1 MTRARNIAG
10 FSTITTTPSPVN
22 VGPIGVLTAVR
33 IDGEFNQVDLA
44 TRNITAAGIAATNL
58 QVSGITTG
66 LNVSGIITAQN
77 GINFNG
83 TSTGLNVSGVG
94 TIATLSVTG
103 NATIAGV
110 LTYEDV
116 TRVDSVGVVTARGL
130 SIFGNTTGLQV
141 ASGISTFS
149 DVSARNITGVAVTF
163 TGALSGT
170 TGTFSSHV
178 SLGDSDELRLGAGSD
193 LRLYH
198 TGTNSYVRNLTG
210 DLYIQTNDGSGNAE
224 NGIAI
229 KPNAAVELY
238 HNNSKKLDTDS
249 EGISVTGTVK
259 INNTSSV
266 GDYNGGADDMLIG
279 THSGNHGLTI
289 LSGTSN
295 GGYIMFSDNNG
306 GGTNAYRGQI
316 EYAHSSDYM
325 RFITDSGERVRILS
339 GGGITFNGDTATA
352 NALDDY
358 EEGSFT
364 PAFGG
369 GISASSYHNQY
380 GFYTKTGDQVYA
392 YIYLRAN
399 SASTGSAN
407 VTVTGLP
414 YTCNGAA
421 GYEGGGYFTYL
432 NGFFGTAVDN
442 EHFHPMPW
450 VSLGNTYAVFHTPAD
465 GNNITGSDTVPGNK
479 YCIFHLR
486 YRAA

>member
-1 MTRARNIAG
+1 MASEIR
-10 FSTITTTPSPVN
+10 
-22 VGPIGVLTAVR
+22 
-33 IDGEFNQVDLA
+33 VDK
-44 TRNITAAGIAATNL
+44 
-58 QVSGITTG
+58 
-66 LNVSGIITAQN
+66 
-77 GINFNG
+77 IN
-83 TSTGLNVSGVG
+83 SLSGVG
-94 TIATLSVTG
+94 TVTLSPTGVDIAGITTAATLKVGTGVTASSDGDVFATGVCTATTFVGALTGNVTG
-103 NATIAGV
+103 TLQTAAQAN
-110 LTYEDV
+110 V
-116 TRVDSVGVVTARGL
+116 TSLGTL
-130 SIFGNTTGLQV
+130 TGLTV
-141 ASGISTFS
+141 NGDAS
-149 DVSARNITGVAVTF
+149 F
-163 TGALSGT
+163 TGASYNMTWDKSDNSLVVNDDARIKFGTGKDLHIYHNQSNSVIREEGTGNLNLQT
-170 TGTFSSHV
+170 TG
-178 SLGDSDELRLGAGSD
+178 
-193 LRLYH
+193 
-198 TGTNSYVRNLTG
+198 
-210 DLYIQTNDGSGNAE
+210 GNVEILVNTTETAAKFIS
-224 NGIAI
+224 NG
-229 KPNAAVELY
+229 AVELY
-238 HNNSKKLDTDS
+238 HNNSKKFDTDS
-249 EGISVTGTVK
+249 EGISITGTVK

>member
-1 MTRARNIAG
+1 MASEIR
-10 FSTITTTPSPVN
+10 
-22 VGPIGVLTAVR
+22 
-33 IDGEFNQVDLA
+33 VDK
-44 TRNITAAGIAATNL
+44 
-58 QVSGITTG
+58 
-66 LNVSGIITAQN
+66 
-77 GINFNG
+77 IN
-83 TSTGLNVSGVG
+83 SLSGVG
-94 TIATLSVTG
+94 TVTLSPTGVDIAGITTAATLKVGTGVTASSDGDVFATGVCTATTFVGALTGNVTG
-103 NATIAGV
+103 TLQTAAQAN
-110 LTYEDV
+110 V
-116 TRVDSVGVVTARGL
+116 TSLGTL
-130 SIFGNTTGLQV
+130 TGLTV
-141 ASGISTFS
+141 NGDAS
-149 DVSARNITGVAVTF
+149 F
-163 TGALSGT
+163 TGASYNMTWDKSDNSLVVNDDARIKFGTGKDLHIYHNQSNSVIREEGTGNLNLQT
-170 TGTFSSHV
+170 TG
-178 SLGDSDELRLGAGSD
+178 
-193 LRLYH
+193 
-198 TGTNSYVRNLTG
+198 
-210 DLYIQTNDGSGNAE
+210 GNVEILVNTSETAAKFIS
-224 NGIAI
+224 NG
-229 KPNAAVELY
+229 AVELY
-238 HNNSKKLDTDS
+238 HNNSKKFDTDS
-249 EGISVTGTVK
+249 EGISITGTVK

>member
-1 MTRARNIAG
+1 MASEIR
-10 FSTITTTPSPVN
+10 
-22 VGPIGVLTAVR
+22 
-33 IDGEFNQVDLA
+33 VDK
-44 TRNITAAGIAATNL
+44 
-58 QVSGITTG
+58 
-66 LNVSGIITAQN
+66 
-77 GINFNG
+77 IN
-83 TSTGLNVSGVG
+83 SLSGVG
-94 TIATLSVTG
+94 TVTLSPTGVDIAGITTAATLKVGTGVTASSDGDVFATGVCTATTFVGALTGNVTG
-103 NATIAGV
+103 TLQTAAQAN
-110 LTYEDV
+110 V
-116 TRVDSVGVVTARGL
+116 TSLGTL
-130 SIFGNTTGLQV
+130 TGLTV
-141 ASGISTFS
+141 NGDAS
-149 DVSARNITGVAVTF
+149 F
-163 TGALSGT
+163 TGASYNMTWDKSDNSLVVNDDARIKFGTGKDLHIYHNQSNSVIREEGTGNLNLQT
-170 TGTFSSHV
+170 TG
-178 SLGDSDELRLGAGSD
+178 
-193 LRLYH
+193 
-198 TGTNSYVRNLTG
+198 
-210 DLYIQTNDGSGNAE
+210 GNVEILVNTSETAAKFIS
-224 NGIAI
+224 NG
-229 KPNAAVELY
+229 AVELY
-238 HNNSKKLDTDS
+238 HNNSKKFDTDS
-249 EGISVTGTVK
+249 EGISITGTVK

-465 GNNITGSDTVPGNK
+465 GNNITGSNTVPGNK
-479 YCIFHLR
+479 YCIFHIR
-486 YRAA
+486 YKAA

>member
-1 MTRARNIAG
+1 
-10 FSTITTTPSPVN
+10 
-22 VGPIGVLTAVR
+22 
-33 IDGEFNQVDLA
+33 
-44 TRNITAAGIAATNL
+44 
-58 QVSGITTG
+58 
-66 LNVSGIITAQN
+66 
-77 GINFNG
+77 
-83 TSTGLNVSGVG
+83 
-94 TIATLSVTG
+94 
-103 NATIAGV
+103 
-110 LTYEDV
+110 
-116 TRVDSVGVVTARGL
+116 
-130 SIFGNTTGLQV
+130 
-141 ASGISTFS
+141 
-149 DVSARNITGVAVTF
+149 
-163 TGALSGT
+163 
-170 TGTFSSHV
+170 
-178 SLGDSDELRLGAGSD
+178 
-193 LRLYH
+193 
-198 TGTNSYVRNLTG
+198 
-210 DLYIQTNDGSGNAE
+210 
-224 NGIAI
+224 
-229 KPNAAVELY
+229 
-238 HNNSKKLDTDS
+238 
-249 EGISVTGTVK
+249 
-259 INNTSSV
+259 
-266 GDYNGGADDMLIG
+266 MLIG

>member
-1 MTRARNIAG
+1 MASEIR
-10 FSTITTTPSPVN
+10 
-22 VGPIGVLTAVR
+22 
-33 IDGEFNQVDLA
+33 VDK
-44 TRNITAAGIAATNL
+44 
-58 QVSGITTG
+58 
-66 LNVSGIITAQN
+66 
-77 GINFNG
+77 IN
-83 TSTGLNVSGVG
+83 SLSGVG
-94 TIATLSVTG
+94 TVTLSPTGVDIAGITTAATLKVGTGVTASSDGDVFATGVCTATTFVGALTGNVTG
-103 NATIAGV
+103 TLQTAAQAN
-110 LTYEDV
+110 V
-116 TRVDSVGVVTARGL
+116 TSLGTL
-130 SIFGNTTGLQV
+130 TGLTV
-141 ASGISTFS
+141 NGDAS
-149 DVSARNITGVAVTF
+149 F
-163 TGALSGT
+163 TGASYNMTWDKSDNSLVVNDDARIKFGTGKDLHIYHNQSNSVIREEGTGNLNLQT
-170 TGTFSSHV
+170 TG
-178 SLGDSDELRLGAGSD
+178 
-193 LRLYH
+193 
-198 TGTNSYVRNLTG
+198 
-210 DLYIQTNDGSGNAE
+210 GNVEILVNTSETAAKFIS
-224 NGIAI
+224 NG
-229 KPNAAVELY
+229 AVELY
-238 HNNSKKLDTDS
+238 HNNSKKFDTDS
-249 EGISVTGTVK
+249 EGISITGTVK
-259 INNTSSV
+259 INNTSAV

>member
-1 MTRARNIAG
+1 MASEIR
-10 FSTITTTPSPVN
+10 
-22 VGPIGVLTAVR
+22 
-33 IDGEFNQVDLA
+33 VDK
-44 TRNITAAGIAATNL
+44 
-58 QVSGITTG
+58 
-66 LNVSGIITAQN
+66 
-77 GINFNG
+77 IN
-83 TSTGLNVSGVG
+83 SLSGVG
-94 TIATLSVTG
+94 TVTLSPTGVDIAGITTAATLKVGTGVTASSDGDVFATGVCTATTFVGALTGNVTG
-103 NATIAGV
+103 TLQTAAQAN
-110 LTYEDV
+110 V
-116 TRVDSVGVVTARGL
+116 TSLGTL
-130 SIFGNTTGLQV
+130 TGLTV
-141 ASGISTFS
+141 NGDAS
-149 DVSARNITGVAVTF
+149 F
-163 TGALSGT
+163 TGASYNMTWDKSDNSLVVNDDARIKFGTGKDLHIYHNQSNSVIREEGTGNLNLQT
-170 TGTFSSHV
+170 TGGNVEILVNTTETAAKFI
-178 SLGDSDELRLGAGSD
+178 SDG
-193 LRLYH
+193 
-198 TGTNSYVRNLTG
+198 
-210 DLYIQTNDGSGNAE
+210 
-224 NGIAI
+224 
-229 KPNAAVELY
+229 AVELY
-238 HNNSKKLDTDS
+238 HNNSKKFDTDS
-249 EGISVTGTVK
+249 EGISITGTVK